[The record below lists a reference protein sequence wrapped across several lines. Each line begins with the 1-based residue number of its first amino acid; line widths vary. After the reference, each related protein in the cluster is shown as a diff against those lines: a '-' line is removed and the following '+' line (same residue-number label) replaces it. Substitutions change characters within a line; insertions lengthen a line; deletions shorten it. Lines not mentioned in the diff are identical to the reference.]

1 MLPNPHHYD
10 VQLPL
15 AGTGTEDAFT
25 ELRDWV
31 FPGLFD
37 VSQPDEDRLALAAD
51 QQWIVQRA
59 ILAPR
64 NDAVDD
70 LNHNCCIAFPGDEH
84 ILRSA
89 DFATPGDGYPVDT
102 EFLNT
107 LHVPNLPAHEL
118 TLKPR
123 MPLILLRNIDPLR
136 GLCNGTR
143 LSLLEIHDHFLYC
156 RIITGDFV
164 NEADRLVYIPRLR
177 LSPDEHLFP
186 FQWSRCQFPVRKLL
200 PNTTTFYLI
209 ALVRVA
215 FVMTVNKAQ
224 GQTLAYV
231 GVYLRL
237 PCFTHG
243 QLYVAA
249 SRVGHPN
256 GVRFAG
262 PGVTHRTLHE
272 FCTPNIVFREVLD
285 TAQRTSLYQT
295 A

>member
-1 MLPNPHHYD
+1 MRAQRAMRGLTGDDPHELHEFTEWLLRIGDGLEQHDLLENITLPNRWPAMLPNPHHYD

-123 MPLILLRNIDPLR
+123 MPLILLRNIDPPR

-209 ALVRVA
+209 ALV
-215 FVMTVNKAQ
+215 
-224 GQTLAYV
+224 
-231 GVYLRL
+231 
-237 PCFTHG
+237 
-243 QLYVAA
+243 
-249 SRVGHPN
+249 
-256 GVRFAG
+256 
-262 PGVTHRTLHE
+262 
-272 FCTPNIVFREVLD
+272 
-285 TAQRTSLYQT
+285 
-295 A
+295 